1 MFQPYYYNIKMLNH
15 IRELYLNTQSD
26 NARFN
31 PDTYMNHLDLN
42 NDLPLAIF
50 MIKLLSPKIKFIKT
64 DNSGNCGH
72 GSGARAWERAITFH
86 GVCPDS
92 EQLVPRPPSQTPR
105 VRHTKLRY
113 YLQKTLLDE
122 IAKELIEEKLQ
133 GILHDDVDLLVLLKT
148 IISNICTA
156 EKLDTLLN
164 SIKDVIYEDL
174 Q

>member
-1 MFQPYYYNIKMLNH
+1 
-15 IRELYLNTQSD
+15 
-26 NARFN
+26 
-31 PDTYMNHLDLN
+31 MNHLDLN

-64 DNSGNCGH
+64 DNSGNQRFGPRT
-72 GSGARAWERAITFH
+72 RAWEIYITFY
-86 GVCPDS
+86 GVCPDT
-92 EQLVPRPPSQTPR
+92 ERLVPRPQYVRCPTHGTPR

-174 Q
+174 MPVASGELNLGGNK